1 MNNPVTT
8 CWVVANVMHPF
19 IFYFFVSLY
28 SNHWPL
34 FQDINVESIAAL
46 FLLIPTSLVLSLPS
60 LAGGVYWC
68 KWLRKLHMCWSNK
81 FLVWLI
87 SMPLLTLTNH
97 YLFELVLLQSPS
109 FFTFSETMMI
119 TIPATSAAIASSLI
133 QNGAFR
139 KYFSEHDEI
148 RDSMRESMTL
158 EKR

>member
-1 MNNPVTT
+1 MNNPVTS

-19 IFYFFVSLY
+19 FFYFFACFY
-28 SNHWPL
+28 SKQWPL

-46 FLLIPTSLVLSLPS
+46 FLLIPSSLFFSLPS

-68 KWLRKLHMCWSNK
+68 KGLRKLHMCRSNK
-81 FLVWLI
+81 FLVWLF

-97 YLFELVLLQSPS
+97 YLFELVLFQSPS

-133 QNGAFR
+133 QNRAFL
-139 KYFSEHDEI
+139 KYFSENDEI
-148 RDSMRESMTL
+148 RNSMRESMT
-158 EKR
+158 